1 MNGERAGPFGG
12 AAAAPRSAVE
22 HGHPM
27 QGARDDMVGRHFP
40 GPSGMHPPF
49 PGSGGGM
56 YPGWVEQGGP
66 GMPGGHGYPV
76 LPPQQ
81 HPQHFYPP
89 YAGGPGNAQPLPH
102 MYYPVDMAAGQAV
115 QWPSPMMAM
124 PTMSAPPAAAAAAAV
139 EHATSAS
146 PEDSERRSYSAE
158 PARASAGLPPDR
170 VLVTNPDTGT
180 PILIKQV
187 RTKQSQEHRDKL
199 AKRKKIYA
207 CPYCDHIFSCSS
219 NLIRHKRVHTGD
231 KP

>member
-1 MNGERAGPFGG
+1 
-12 AAAAPRSAVE
+12 
-22 HGHPM
+22 
-27 QGARDDMVGRHFP
+27 
-40 GPSGMHPPF
+40 
-49 PGSGGGM
+49 
-56 YPGWVEQGGP
+56 
-66 GMPGGHGYPV
+66 MPGGHGYPV

-139 EHATSAS
+139 EHATSVS
-146 PEDSERRSYSAE
+146 PEDSERRPYSAE